1 VAQGRPS
8 SPRGAVWQNLGGL
21 WIERRS
27 QGRPARLGQTSGTG
41 WRRDVLIQL
50 TRNVAEQHLFWLVQV
65 VARRKVDAAETTATP
80 DHRTRATT
88 GPASAAPIDGV
99 ATEQHVQCSARP
111 ALDRAKPA
119 LGVHGDQQAAA
130 QRLTYQLMADLMHA
144 HSAAPFPEA
153 L

>member
-88 GPASAAPIDGV
+88 GPASAALARHWTEPSPRSESM
-99 ATEQHVQCSARP
+99 ATSRP
-111 ALDRAKPA
+111 PRS
-119 LGVHGDQQAAA
+119 VS
-130 QRLTYQLMADLMHA
+130 RISSWLT
-144 HSAAPFPEA
+144 
-153 L
+153 